1 MVNELLFFVGIN
13 SIIHRM
19 ARGLVAIVMVM
30 SSGLVFASD
39 LREWSI
45 DLNGLSQHSERRYVE
60 NGVSREYNEINRGLG
75 ATIEWLGW
83 GDFVRRSKRTDWIEK
98 AGIDADIKFGFFE
111 NSYRKTSFYGGPF
124 FHKDLSDGD
133 WKFAPGIALLL
144 TTGYKNTPE
153 DAPVVFPIPVFGV
166 EIGHRAIKLNF
177 GYVPWGKV
185 DFATVQLQFVP
196 AYW

>member
-1 MVNELLFFVGIN
+1 MVNELLLRVGVD
-13 SIIHRM
+13 SMTHRM
-19 ARGLVAIVMVM
+19 ARGLLAILLVM
-30 SSGLVFASD
+30 SWGLVGAGD

-45 DLNGLSQHSERRYVE
+45 DLNGLSRHSESRYVE
-60 NGVSREYNEINRGLG
+60 NGVSREYNETNRGLG
-75 ATIEWLGW
+75 ATIEWLEW
-83 GDFVRRSKRTDWIEK
+83 GDFVKRSKHTQWIEK
-98 AGIDADIKFGFFE
+98 AGIDADIKFGFFD
-111 NSYRKTSFYGGPF
+111 NSYNKTSFYAGPF
-124 FHKDLSDGD
+124 FHKDLTAGD

-166 EIGHRAIKLNF
+166 EIGHRAVKLNF
-177 GYVPWGKV
+177 GYVPWGEV